1 MSCFKVLFHVSSA
14 LISASK
20 AEYGLWPSSNHL
32 NKYKNLL
39 GADSQAIAE
48 EPQSWNHVHVPK
60 AYCKHEGRFTDVQ
73 DSPQVKQQHLGLLG
87 PKVLAASPKLSS
99 FCFDTS
105 RLDTRK
111 LLVWETAQR
120 EDPNTATAAEG
131 NSSPGPRLG
140 SRALQQDLA
149 LLCFPTACPGM
160 NSERELRAVS
170 FTTSLQG
177 LTGQNTN
184 VLSCMFSPLAQTH
197 CWMRRP
203 ALPEGS
209 GLTLS
214 MSEEKRV
221 WLNKT
226 EQNLVLVFN
235 PNTTWILIQATI

>member
-39 GADSQAIAE
+39 GADNQAIAE

-111 LLVWETAQR
+111 LLVWEAAQR
-120 EDPNTATAAEG
+120 EDPNTTTAEEG
-131 NSSPGPRLG
+131 NSSPGPHLG

-149 LLCFPTACPGM
+149 PLCFPTACPGM
-160 NSERELRAVS
+160 KSGAKSCELHDQFTRSDRAKNKHFVLHVLLV
-170 FTTSLQG
+170 TTDTL
-177 LTGQNTN
+177 LD
-184 VLSCMFSPLAQTH
+184 AQT
-197 CWMRRP
+197 CTAWGVR
-203 ALPEGS
+203 
-209 GLTLS
+209 LTLS
-214 MSEEKRV
+214 MSEEKWV

-226 EQNLVLVFN
+226 EQSLVLFFN
-235 PNTTWILIQATI
+235 PNTTLILIQATI